1 MFAVI
6 VTGPTCSGKGEVAYR
21 LAQLLDGEI
30 ISLDSM
36 KVYRSMDIGTAK
48 PSSSRRRRV
57 RYHLLDVVDPDEE
70 YSVGRYIRD
79 ALAAAAE
86 IFARGKR
93 PIFAGGTPLYLRGLL
108 RGFCPAPPSDPELRG
123 DLQRRAESEG
133 SGALHAELAR
143 ADPQAAAKIHPNDRR
158 RIIRALEVYLMTGR
172 PFTEFWR
179 RSVLR
184 LPAGSYSVFGIR
196 RPREEIYERINVR
209 VERMVQA
216 GLFEEARS
224 VSERFSPLSRTV
236 LQCIG
241 YREIW
246 QGMER
251 GERREAIVR
260 KIQRNTRHFARKQ
273 GTWFKRFSEIRW
285 IPAEEDDPERI
296 ALRIAREVR
305 FGIPSLA
312 GPFFAGK

>member
-1 MFAVI
+1 
-6 VTGPTCSGKGEVAYR
+6 
-21 LAQLLDGEI
+21 
-30 ISLDSM
+30 
-36 KVYRSMDIGTAK
+36 MDIGTAQ
-48 PSSSRRRRV
+48 PSPSRRRRV
-57 RYHLLDVVDPDEE
+57 RHHLLDVVDPDEE

-86 IFARGKR
+86 VFARGRR

-108 RGFCPAPPSDPELRG
+108 RGFCPAPPSDPDLRREL
-123 DLQRRAESEG
+123 QSRAESEG
-133 SGALHAELAR
+133 CSALHAELAR
-143 ADPQAAAKIHPNDRR
+143 ADPRAAAKIHPNDRR

-196 RPREEIYERINVR
+196 RPREELYERINMR
-209 VERMVQA
+209 VVRMVEA

-246 QGMER
+246 EGTAR
-251 GERREAIVR
+251 GEKEEIIVR
-260 KIQRNTRHFARKQ
+260 RIQRNTRHFARKQ
-273 GTWFKRFSEIRW
+273 GTWFKRFPEIRW
-285 IPAEEDDPERI
+285 IPAEEEDPERI
-296 ALRIAREVR
+296 ARRIAREVR
-305 FGIPSLA
+305 LGIPSLA
-312 GPFFAGK
+312 GK